1 MPYCRQPHHE
11 ITLLVGL
18 RVEQVFGAQSSEL
31 FQRALPLVDDAA
43 RVLPCLNG
51 LQDPASA
58 DQGEGFVKLENVR
71 IQLPEGRC
79 KFDPK
84 FSRIKSLAV
93 NQNDLDAV
101 TEAVGKGTARGL
113 KSTGTKRTPWIS
125 RAFK

>member
-1 MPYCRQPHHE
+1 M
-11 ITLLVGL
+11 
-18 RVEQVFGAQSSEL
+18 
-31 FQRALPLVDDAA
+31 FQCALPLVNDAA

-58 DQGEGFVKLENVR
+58 DQREGFFKLENVR

-79 KFDPK
+79 EFDPE

-101 TEAVGKGTARGL
+101 TQAVRKG
-113 KSTGTKRTPWIS
+113 ICS
-125 RAFK
+125 RV